1 MTPTALLKTHLR
13 PYRSTLVFGMA
24 VMLLE
29 MLATLATPWMAGA
42 FTQTLAGGIS
52 KFALDTTGLLAL
64 WAALLLVQ
72 FAARAL
78 SSYLFSVTSARVMVD
93 LSRRVHD
100 HLQILPLA
108 FHQERRTGELLA
120 LLSHDVTQ
128 ISHFVAGPLAGLL
141 PLSILLLGSTAMI
154 LYLDPAFGAA
164 VIVLAPVLVILVK
177 LLGRQARPLA
187 TAAIREQAQSLAVA
201 NETLGMLRLVKA
213 HALEEVRQRAYRE
226 QTGVVLGLRRRQ
238 LWLQAT
244 LTPIVYLV
252 SSLVMLGLLWWA
264 AQRLAAGLLTTP
276 DLVSIS
282 LYGLLLIRPISG
294 LGGLYLQLE
303 QARGASQRLL
313 DVLEQQPEPV
323 HAGGVPL
330 PPLRNQI
337 GFREVSFAYPGRP
350 DLLQS
355 VSLTLSKGETIAL
368 TGANGAGKT
377 TLVHLLMRFIEPA
390 AGAIFIDETNIAD
403 ADLPSLRRQV
413 GYVPQEVLITHATVR
428 ENIAFGRVDAT
439 EQQVLEAARAAMAHD
454 FICALPEGY
463 DTNVGES
470 GAKLSGGQRQRL
482 ALARALL
489 NNPQILILDEAT
501 SQIDV
506 AGEAEFIEAAR
517 HARAGRAVIVVTHRP
532 AMLALANRVYR
543 LEDGSLTE
551 QAQA

>member
-1 MTPTALLKTHLR
+1 MTPTELLKTHLR
-13 PYRSTLVFGMA
+13 PYRRTLALGVA

-42 FTQTLAGGIS
+42 FTKTLAGGIS
-52 KFALDTTGLLAL
+52 RFAFDTTGLLAL
-64 WAALLLVQ
+64 WAVLLLVQ

-128 ISHFVAGPLAGLL
+128 VSHFVAGPLAGLL

-177 LLGRQARPLA
+177 LLGRRARPLA

-201 NETLGMLRLVKA
+201 NETLGMLRLIKA

-226 QTGVVLGLRRRQ
+226 QTEAVLGLRRRQ

-264 AQRLAAGLLTTP
+264 AQRLAAGLMTTP

-323 HAGGVPL
+323 HAGGVAL
-330 PPLRNQI
+330 PPLCRQI
-337 GFREVSFAYPGRP
+337 SFRAVSFAYPGRP
-350 DLLQS
+350 DLLQA
-355 VSLTLSKGETIAL
+355 VSFTVSKGETIAL

-390 AGAIFIDETNIAD
+390 GGAIFIDETNIAD
-403 ADLPSLRRQV
+403 ADLLSLRRQV

-439 EQQVLEAARAAMAHD
+439 EQQVIAAARAAMAHD

-463 DTNVGES
+463 DTNVGEG

-489 NNPQILILDEAT
+489 NNPRILILDEAT

-506 AGEAEFIEAAR
+506 GGEAEFIEATR

-543 LEDGSLTE
+543 LEDGRLTDQV
-551 QAQA
+551 QA